1 MKALGAV
8 VMGTLLVCASAT
20 AQQPAYNS
28 VEVAEGVYSF
38 GGGPFAYFTMFVV
51 SDEGVIVADPVNPDL
66 AKAMMG
72 EIRSI
77 TTKPIRY
84 VIYSHNH
91 WDHISGGQV
100 FKDAGA
106 AVISHVEAKE
116 AIRAN
121 PNVVMPDRFWAGD
134 RFDIEL
140 GNKTVQLHYF
150 GANHGK
156 GMTAMLLPEEKV
168 LFTADLVVP
177 KRVGFMFMPDFSPQ
191 NWIRTLKEMEKLPF
205 QTVLFAHDHPVGTKQ
220 DVVVQREYLEDLT
233 KAVGTALQSG
243 DMMLQTL
250 SLPKY
255 KDWAHYDEWLGMNG
269 ARILME
275 MMMGY

>member
-1 MKALGAV
+1 MKSLSRLFIGA
-8 VMGTLLVCASAT
+8 LLVSAT
-20 AQQPAYNS
+20 VSAQDAGYQS
-28 VEVAEGVYSF
+28 VEVADGVYSF
-38 GGGPFAYFTMFVV
+38 GGGPFAYYTMFVI

-66 AKAMMG
+66 AQAMMR
-72 EIRSI
+72 EIRGI
-77 TTKPIRY
+77 TMKPIRY
-84 VIYSHNH
+84 LIYSHNH

-106 AVISHVEAKE
+106 VVISHVEAKE
-116 AIRAN
+116 AIRPN
-121 PNVVMPDRFWAGD
+121 PNVVIPDRVWAGD
-134 RFDIEL
+134 RFDIQL

-150 GANHGK
+150 GANHGD
-156 GMTAMLLPEEKV
+156 GMTVMLLPEEKV

-191 NWIRTLKEMEKLPF
+191 NWLRTLKEMELLDF
-205 QTVLFAHDHPVGTKQ
+205 ETALFAHDHATGTKQ
-220 DVVVQREYLEDLT
+220 DVVAQREFVEDLT
-233 KAVGTALQSG
+233 EAVGEALQNG

-255 KDWAHYDEWLGMNG
+255 QDWAHYDEWLGMNG

>member
-1 MKALGAV
+1 MKVLSGFLIGAF
-8 VMGTLLVCASAT
+8 LVSST
-20 AQQPAYNS
+20 AKAQEAEYKS

-38 GGGPFAYFTMFVV
+38 GGGPYAYYTMFVV
-51 SDEGVIVADPVNPDL
+51 SDEGVIVADPVNPEL
-66 AKAMMG
+66 AQAMMA
-72 EIRSI
+72 EIRAT

-106 AVISHVEAKE
+106 TVISHLAAKE
-116 AIRAN
+116 GIRPN
-121 PNVVMPDRFWAGD
+121 PNVVMPDQVWAGD

-156 GMTAMLLPEEKV
+156 GMTVMLLPEERV

-191 NWIRTLKEMEKLPF
+191 NWLRTLKEMERLEF
-205 QTVLFAHDHPVGTKQ
+205 ETALFAHDHAAGTKQ
-220 DVVVQREYLEDLT
+220 DLVVQREFLEDLIE
-233 KAVGTALQSG
+233 AVGKALQDG

>member
-1 MKALGAV
+1 MKSLGRFFIGA
-8 VMGTLLVCASAT
+8 LLVSAT
-20 AQQPAYNS
+20 VSAQEAGYKS

-38 GGGPFAYFTMFVV
+38 GGGPFAYYTMFVV
-51 SDEGVIVADPVNPDL
+51 SDEGVIVADPVNPEL
-66 AKAMMG
+66 AQAMML
-72 EIRSI
+72 EIRGI

-106 AVISHVEAKE
+106 VVVSHLEAKE
-116 AIRAN
+116 AILPN
-121 PNVVMPDRFWAGD
+121 PNVVAPDQVWAGN
-134 RFDIEL
+134 RFDIRL

-156 GMTAMLLPEEKV
+156 GMTVMLLPEEKV

-191 NWIRTLKEMEKLPF
+191 NWLRTLKEMERLEF
-205 QTVLFAHDHPVGTKQ
+205 ETTLFAHDHATGTRQ
-220 DVVVQREYLEDLT
+220 DVVAQREFLEDLT
-233 KAVGTALQSG
+233 EAVGKALQNG

-255 KDWAHYDEWLGMNG
+255 EDWAHYNEWLGMNG